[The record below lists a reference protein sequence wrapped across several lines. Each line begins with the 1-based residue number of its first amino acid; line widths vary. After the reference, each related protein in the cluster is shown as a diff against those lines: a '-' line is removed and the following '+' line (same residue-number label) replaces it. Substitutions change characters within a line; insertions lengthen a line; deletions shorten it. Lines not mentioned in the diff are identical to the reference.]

1 MSGPEQMPVGWN
13 PPPTPNP
20 YHWESG
26 DLEGDLI
33 TIDFTWDNTT
43 RALTAINVHRDAACS
58 WNTIL
63 IGLGSDGSPDTT
75 LRAVTV
81 PVGNRTLTSA
91 QLSALATRGL
101 ASIDDVLTLQITATT
116 V

>member
-1 MSGPEQMPVGWN
+1 MTAPEQMPAGWN

-33 TIDFTWDNTT
+33 TIDFTWDAVT
-43 RALTAINVHRDAACS
+43 RLILAITVFRDVDCA

-63 IGLGSDGSPDTT
+63 IGLGADGSPNSSQ
-75 LRAVTV
+75 RQVSV
-81 PVGNRTLTSA
+81 PIGTRTLAPTL
-91 QLSALATRGL
+91 LSALANHGL
-101 ASIDDVLTLQITATT
+101 STIDDVLTLQITATT
-116 V
+116 I

>member
-1 MSGPEQMPVGWN
+1 MSAPEQMPVGWN

-33 TIDFTWDNTT
+33 TIDFTWNATT
-43 RALTAINVHRDAACS
+43 RALTAINVHRDALCS

-63 IGLGSDGSPDTT
+63 IGLGSDGSPDTSV
-75 LRAVTV
+75 RQVTV
-81 PVGNRTLTSA
+81 PVGDRALTA
-91 QLSALATRGL
+91 PQLSALASHGL
-101 ASIDDVLTLQITATT
+101 ATIDDVLTLQITATT
-116 V
+116 I